1 LPDAGRHA
9 MLGAMGDAA
18 RDRPDFETL
27 YRQIQALPEGVT
39 GEIIDPGVLSTM
51 GRPGKGHRRS
61 HRQVL
66 EALRDQDANAHGGGW
81 WIEVEV
87 EVRFGPRLLVPDLSG
102 WRVERV
108 AELPDENPLTI
119 VPDWCCEVLSP
130 GSTARTDRLK
140 KLPQYL
146 AAGVAYVWLVDP
158 ALRLVEVFAGRD
170 GVPTRVAAGGDT
182 EVLALPPFAGE
193 FDLAPWWLPP
203 TAE

>member
-1 LPDAGRHA
+1 
-9 MLGAMGDAA
+9 MGDASTNL
-18 RDRPDFETL
+18 PDFETL

-39 GEIIDPGVLSTM
+39 GEILDPGVLHTM
-51 GRPGKGHRRS
+51 GRPGKAHRHG

-66 EALRDQDANAHGGGW
+66 RGLRVLDANEGGTGW

-108 AELPDENPLTI
+108 PELPDENPLTI

-140 KLPQYL
+140 KLPRYL
-146 AAGVAYVWLVDP
+146 ASGVGHVWLVDP
-158 ALRLVEVFAGRD
+158 SLRLVEVYTGSN
-170 GVPTRVAAGGDT
+170 GVPVRVAAGGDT
-182 EVLALPPFAGE
+182 EVLALPPFDGV
-193 FDLAPWWLPP
+193 FDLAPWWLPS
-203 TAE
+203 TEG